1 MVKNEDFF
9 HPVSTDLMTW
19 ILDDEPVGRTVTIQT
34 EKNTIIGTLGGYLE
48 IGNIIFLQIFIN
60 IAVFKIISNNKITN
74 IRNIMTSFFYSFKT
88 IFLYSYFKVL

>member
-34 EKNTIIGTLGGYLE
+34 EENTIIGTLGGYLE
-48 IGNIIFLQIFIN
+48 IGNIIFLQIF
-60 IAVFKIISNNKITN
+60 NKKMNEMTFVN
-74 IRNIMTSFFYSFKT
+74 TKNIMSFTVY
-88 IFLYSYFKVL
+88 

>member
-34 EKNTIIGTLGGYLE
+34 EENTIIGVIGGYLE
-48 IGNIIFLQIFIN
+48 IGSIIFLQIF
-60 IAVFKIISNNKITN
+60 NKKMNEMTFVN
-74 IRNIMTSFFYSFKT
+74 TKNIMSFTVY
-88 IFLYSYFKVL
+88 

>member
-34 EKNTIIGTLGGYLE
+34 EENTIIGTLGGYLE
-48 IGNIIFLQIFIN
+48 IGNIIFLQIF
-60 IAVFKIISNNKITN
+60 NKKMDEMIFVN
-74 IRNIMTSFFYSFKT
+74 SKNIMSFTVY
-88 IFLYSYFKVL
+88 